1 MDINMPLMDGIEAT
15 KAIRKLI
22 QNKSI
27 IIAQTAFID
36 METKT
41 KSYDAGVDYFI
52 TKPIKSA

>member
-1 MDINMPLMDGIEAT
+1 MPLMDGIEAT